1 MSKKQNDEWI
11 AKRANYTMLAHLMQ
25 VDFEITEALQVYDPI
40 WWQKVQSGDLSQD
53 QLRAMADQQ
62 WGVVKELQVKLKAVK
77 AVKAV

>member
-1 MSKKQNDEWI
+1 MTSTNWI

-25 VDFEITEALQVYDPI
+25 VDFEIVEAVQVYDPQ
-40 WWQKVQSGDLSQD
+40 WWQKVQNGELTQN

-77 AVKAV
+77 S

>member
-1 MSKKQNDEWI
+1 
-11 AKRANYTMLAHLMQ
+11 MQ
-25 VDFEITEALQVYDPI
+25 VDFEIAEALQVYEPM
-40 WWQKVQSGDLSQD
+40 WWQKVQAGELSQE